1 MKALHESRY
10 GISCDGGFL
19 AEVHALENIPWKYAG
34 QADGS
39 SCSNAE
45 DLVVM
50 FRRSMKLLPIVL
62 GSMDHDVLWVL
73 RVFDAGTGGS
83 GGKNPCLTCTFV
95 MTGLVDRRLNPVAL
109 EDRDVQDALLGIWP
123 SALPS
128 LSEMNGGGAEA
139 LEPASQGRCGGS
151 EAALVMSDGL
161 FRLLVQKRR

>member
-39 SCSNAE
+39 SFSNAE

-73 RVFDAGTGGS
+73 RVFDAGAVGRGGR
-83 GGKNPCLTCTFV
+83 NNCLTCTFV
-95 MTGLVDRRLNPVAL
+95 MTGLVDSGLSRVAL
-109 EDRDVQDALLGIWP
+109 EQKDVQDALLGIWP

-128 LSEMNGGGAEA
+128 LSEMDGGLSEA
-139 LEPASQGRCGGS
+139 LEPAFQGRCGGN

-161 FRLLVQKRR
+161 FRLLLQKRR